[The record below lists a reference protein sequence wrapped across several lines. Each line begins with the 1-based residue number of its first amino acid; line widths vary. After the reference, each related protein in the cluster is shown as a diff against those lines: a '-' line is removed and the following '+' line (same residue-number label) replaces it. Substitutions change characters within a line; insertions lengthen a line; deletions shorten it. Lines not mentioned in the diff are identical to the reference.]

1 MLVIGRE
8 IGEIIAIDD
17 HIKIKV
23 LSVDGNTV
31 RFGISAPRHV
41 EVHRAEIYK
50 RIVEQLAKQV
60 VAG

>member
-17 HIKIKV
+17 HIKITV
-23 LSVDGNTV
+23 LSVEGNTV
-31 RFGISAPRHV
+31 RFGISAPRHI

-50 RIVEQLAKQV
+50 RIVEQLAKQ
-60 VAG
+60 AG

>member
-17 HIKIKV
+17 DIKIKV

-31 RFGISAPRHV
+31 RFGISAPRHI

-50 RIVEQLAKQV
+50 RIVEQLAKQ
-60 VAG
+60 AG

>member
-17 HIKIKV
+17 DIKIKV

-31 RFGISAPRHV
+31 RFGISAPRHI

-50 RIVEQLAKQV
+50 RIVEQLAKQT
-60 VAG
+60 G